1 MKKPDPGSA
10 SIITHD
16 FEDLQASLMPL
27 DDVERLKQDGP
38 LLFTQEDV
46 NASSD
51 LLVHEFRQL
60 CVEEHI
66 TQKYF
71 EEKYKIYAIA
81 VLGKTPQA
89 AMNNKANIVKM
100 LQNCS
105 KLTWKKFI
113 ELTHLVLGFKPEIV
127 NIIFR
132 KVKSKEEI
140 KISTRAAEVSAS

>member
-1 MKKPDPGSA
+1 MKKPSPESS
-10 SIITHD
+10 SIITHEFD
-16 FEDLQASLMPL
+16 DVIGGLMPL
-27 DDVERLKQDGP
+27 DQVERLKQDGP
-38 LLFTQEDV
+38 LLFTEEDV
-46 NASSD
+46 NASTD

-60 CVEEHI
+60 CVVEHI

-71 EEKYKIYAIA
+71 EEKYKRYAIA

-105 KLTWKKFI
+105 KISWKKFI

-127 NIIFR
+127 NIIFT
-132 KVKSKEEI
+132 KVKSNEEI
-140 KISTRAAEVSAS
+140 KITTKAAEMQ